1 MATAVFGQM
10 ERFNSDNEGIQ
21 PYLERVELYFVANEV
36 GEDRRVPVFL
46 SVIGSKTYALLRDL
60 LSPVKPSEKTFDEL
74 KQVLE
79 GHYNPKKVVIAERFR
94 FHRRSQ
100 AAGESVVEYVAE
112 LRRVTANCDFG
123 DYLDQAL
130 RDRFVCG
137 LLSDSIQRRL
147 LTESDL
153 SFTRAVEIGQG
164 MEAAARDT
172 LQLKGSEGVVHVV
185 NRKQEK
191 PCYRCGRSN
200 HAPASCKFRDAV
212 CHVCGKKRSHRPC
225 MPFQEVDSST

>member
-1 MATAVFGQM
+1 M
-10 ERFNSDNEGIQ
+10 
-21 PYLERVELYFVANEV
+21 
-36 GEDRRVPVFL
+36 
-46 SVIGSKTYALLRDL
+46 
-60 LSPVKPSEKTFDEL
+60 
-74 KQVLE
+74 
-79 GHYNPKKVVIAERFR
+79 
-94 FHRRSQ
+94 
-100 AAGESVVEYVAE
+100 
-112 LRRVTANCDFG
+112 ANCDFG
-123 DYLDQAL
+123 DYRDQAL

-153 SFTRAVEIGQG
+153 SFTRAVEIAQG

-212 CHVCGKKRSHRPC
+212 CHVCGKKGHIAPACRSKKKTRQPDARREQKQKYRNTPHATKCVQLESSEEEAETLPV
-225 MPFQEVDSST
+225 FQIGKPSSTHPITLEMMVNNKTLYMELDTGAAVSIISDEAHRKLF